1 MNQYLLFF
9 VLGVSVGAIYAALA
23 SGIVLTYQGTGVVNF
38 AAAAMATLPLY
49 VYSELEAG
57 HFTLPG
63 LPSFDVTLPMW
74 ARLAVSLVVAGL
86 LGALVDVAVSRP
98 LRNAPVL
105 AKVIAAIGVT
115 VTLSAAIVL
124 TYGTELRLRPTVL
137 PSGNVRIA
145 GFPVPVDRLW
155 LTGFVVVLTAALA
168 VWFARSRTGVAIQ
181 AAAEN
186 ERAASFARLSPPALG
201 TVTWVLATMYVS
213 AILIVAGPA
222 IGVVTPGNLTLLVV
236 PALAVALIAR
246 LASIWWALA
255 GGLALGVLQSE
266 LLFLAST
273 KDWWPE
279 WAKEGLTDAVPFV
292 VIVITLFVS
301 GRSIPVRGEDIRSRM
316 PPVILPRNR
325 PAVIAASW
333 RAGSSCSRSPAA
345 ATASASSP
353 ASPCR

>member
-1 MNQYLLFF
+1 M
-9 VLGVSVGAIYAALA
+9 
-23 SGIVLTYQGTGVVNF
+23 
-38 AAAAMATLPLY
+38 
-49 VYSELEAG
+49 
-57 HFTLPG
+57 
-63 LPSFDVTLPMW
+63 
-74 ARLAVSLVVAGL
+74 
-86 LGALVDVAVSRP
+86 
-98 LRNAPVL
+98 L

-115 VTLSAAIVL
+115 VTLSAAIGL

-137 PSGNVRIA
+137 PSGTVTIA

-155 LTGFVVVLTAALA
+155 LTGFVVVLTAVLA

-246 LASIWWALA
+246 LASIWWGLV

-266 LLFLAST
+266 LLFLSST

-301 GRSIPVRGEDIRSRM
+301 GRSIPLRGDDIRSRM

-325 PAVIAASW
+325 PLVIAALVRRS
-333 RAGSSCSRSPAA
+333 GSSLSRSPAA

-353 ASPCR
+353 AWRCR